1 MTARERFESSMTEA
15 KDLLGLFRALKEIVV
30 ATLDLSDILRASL
43 VFGVGALD
51 SYVHTK
57 LVDELV
63 DRSGKNPPVLTNRA
77 LGLNIRLETFLST
90 VNSGSL
96 EEQVRKLVTEVL
108 SWQTFQRSERIVEA
122 LKLLKHGNFWEF
134 AAAQSATSQ
143 QDLIAGLDEVVD
155 RRNAIAHEGDRGEI
169 SPTDWRRRP
178 INDVYVEKSHQ
189 MIVKLVDCMEK
200 YLA

>member
-96 EEQVRKLVTEVL
+96 EEKVRKLVTEVL

-122 LKLLKHGNFWEF
+122 LKLLKQGNFWEF
-134 AAAQSATSQ
+134 AAAQSSYVAARSYCW
-143 QDLIAGLDEVVD
+143 IG
-155 RRNAIAHEGDRGEI
+155 RGC
-169 SPTDWRRRP
+169 RP
-178 INDVYVEKSHQ
+178 PQCHCS
-189 MIVKLVDCMEK
+189 
-200 YLA
+200 